1 MKEVYNIT
9 GMSCAACSSAVERV
23 TRKLPG
29 VLVSDV
35 NLTMGRLT
43 IEYDEKQVTPKQ
55 IIEKVQKAGFGI
67 ELFVAKKEHSQE
79 GISEREEKERKSYR
93 SQKRRLITAV
103 IFTIPLLYVSMGH
116 MVPWSMPMPEFL
128 SMHDSPFN
136 YALLQLFLTIPILIS
151 GRKFYINGFTTLFKA
166 SPNMDTLVAVGTSA
180 AFIYSF
186 VMTIQIPKNHLLVHH
201 LYYESAAVVVT
212 LVMLGKFLESCSKEK
227 TTRAIKGM
235 MELAPDTAILFKNE
249 KESEVKVSDLVV
261 GDIVIVKAG
270 MRIPIDGVVIS
281 GNSSVDE
288 SMLTGESLPIEKEI
302 KDKVIGGSQNQ
313 DGMLYIQVTNVGEDT
328 TLSKIIRLME
338 EAQGKK
344 APISK
349 VADKVAGVFVPVV
362 MGIAVIAAVVWL
374 LTGQSFTFALTIF
387 VSVLVIACPCAL
399 GLATPTAIM
408 VGTGLGASHGILIKS
423 GEALEIT
430 HAVDTVVL
438 DKTGT
443 ITEGKPEVVD
453 VYSLSY
459 DKDELLAIVASV
471 EQGSEHPLAK
481 AIISAYN
488 NGKQIYRYTIT
499 DFVNES
505 GLGVQAKIKETNQ
518 SVWVGN
524 AKMCQKMQF
533 NIGEYQAV
541 ADGMASKGQTPIFV
555 SVDGKFSGIIGI
567 ADTIKK
573 TSFTAIHKLKS
584 IGLKVYML
592 TGDNRLAAQYIGE
605 QVNVDEVIS
614 EVLPQDK
621 ANVVKQL
628 QTEGKKVC
636 MVGDGINDAPS
647 LIQADVGI
655 AIGSG
660 SDIAI
665 DSADLVLMRSDLMDV
680 YRSIR
685 LSHLTIRNIKQNLFW
700 AFIYNMIGIPIAA
713 GVLYPS
719 FGIMLSPMIGG
730 LAMSLS
736 SLCVV
741 SNALRLRY
749 KRLD

>member
-1 MKEVYNIT
+1 MKEIYIIT

-43 IEYDEKQVTPKQ
+43 IEYDEKLVTSQQ
-55 IIEKVQKAGFGI
+55 IIEKVQKVGFGI
-67 ELFVAKKEHSQE
+67 ELFIPEKEHSQE
-79 GISEREEKERKSYR
+79 GVNNREKKEKESYR
-93 SQKRRLITAV
+93 SQKRRLLTAI

-116 MVPWSMPMPEFL
+116 MVPWSMPLPRL
-128 SMHDSPFN
+128 LNMHDSPLN
-136 YALLQLFLTIPILIS
+136 YAILQLLLTIPILFS
-151 GRKFYINGFTTLFKA
+151 GRKFYINGFATLLRA
-166 SPNMDTLVAVGTSA
+166 NPNMDSLVAVGTSA
-180 AFIYSF
+180 AFIYSL
-186 VMTIQIPKNHLLVHH
+186 VMTIQIPKDHSMVHY

-212 LVMLGKFLESCSKEK
+212 LVMLGKFLESRSKEK
-227 TTRAIKGM
+227 TTKAIKGM
-235 MELAPDTAILFKNE
+235 MELAPDTAILLKNE
-249 KESEVKVSDLVV
+249 REFEVKVSDLIV
-261 GDIVIVKAG
+261 GDTVIVKAG
-270 MRIPIDGVVIS
+270 MKIPIDGVVVS

-288 SMLTGESLPIEKEI
+288 SMLTGESLPIEKEVN
-302 KDKVIGGSQNQ
+302 DKVIGGSQNQ
-313 DGMLYIQVTNVGEDT
+313 DGMLCIQVTNVGEDT
-328 TLSKIIRLME
+328 TLSKIVKLME

-349 VADKVAGVFVPVV
+349 VADKVAGIFVPVV
-362 MGIAVIAAVVWL
+362 MGIAVIAAVIWL
-374 LTGQSFTFALTIF
+374 LTGHSFTFGLTIF

-430 HAVDTVVL
+430 HAVDTIVL

-443 ITEGKPEVVD
+443 ITEGKPEVVE
-453 VYSLSY
+453 VYSTTY
-459 DKDELLAIVASV
+459 DKEQLLAIVASV

-481 AIISAYN
+481 AIVSAYSN
-488 NGKQIYRYTIT
+488 SKQVYHYSIT

-505 GLGVQAKIKETNQ
+505 GMGVQATIKETNQ
-518 SVWVGN
+518 NIWVGN
-524 AKMCQKMQF
+524 AKMCQKMSID
-533 NIGEYQAV
+533 IGEHQAI
-541 ADGMASKGQTPIFV
+541 ADEMANKGQTPIFV
-555 SVDGKFSGIIGI
+555 LVDGKLSGIIGI

-573 TSFTAIHKLKS
+573 TSTTAIQKLKS

-592 TGDNRLAAQYIGE
+592 TGDNYLAAKYIGE
-605 QVNVDEVIS
+605 QVNVDEVIA

-621 ANVVKQL
+621 AKVVKQL
-628 QTEGKKVC
+628 QAEGKKVC

-647 LIQADVGI
+647 LIQANVGI

-713 GVLYPS
+713 GVLYP
-719 FGIMLSPMIGG
+719 FLGVLLSPMIGG

-736 SLCVV
+736 SVCVV

-749 KRLD
+749 QRLD